1 MIGGDMI
8 RAIAMD
14 LDGTLLTNKKQ
25 IPKQTLVT
33 INQLS
38 NSGFL
43 IIIATGRPL
52 RTVQKVLPDWF
63 SKFYWITSNG
73 AWISKDNKIIRKLEI
88 NHEETNEIIR
98 ILTCKGLNVHIEA
111 NDQFFSDTKLR
122 TDIIDYSYK
131 PLNEFNG
138 NACMIL
144 AYLESRDDGI
154 TIKNLLPSFV
164 SMTLTNNNSMINIG
178 RDGCEK
184 SNSVNWV
191 LKNENLNFE
200 NLIAFG
206 DDINDMQMISSA
218 RIGVAV
224 NNAIIDLKEV
234 ARFITESNEDEGVGI
249 ILDELLV
256 NNDVESLISKFT

>member
-1 MIGGDMI
+1 MIK
-8 RAIAMD
+8 AIALD
-14 LDGTLLTNKKQ
+14 LDGTLLNNKKQ
-25 IPKQTLVT
+25 IPGQTLET
-33 INQLS
+33 MDRLS

-52 RTVQKVLPDWF
+52 RTVQKVVPDWF

-73 AWISKDNKIIRKLEI
+73 AWISKDNKVIRKLEI

-98 ILTCKGLNVHIEA
+98 ILTCNGLNVHIEA

-131 PLNEFNG
+131 PLNEFQG
-138 NACMIL
+138 DACMIL
-144 AYLESRDDGI
+144 AYLEDKNNAI
-154 TIKNLLPSFV
+154 TIKSLLPSFV

-178 RDGCEK
+178 RNGCEK
-184 SNSVNWV
+184 SNSVLWV

-206 DDINDMQMISSA
+206 DDINDMQLISCA

-234 ARFITESNEDEGVGI
+234 ASFITKSNEDEGVGF
-249 ILDELLV
+249 ILNELLM
-256 NNDVESLISKFT
+256 NNDVESLIAKYT

>member
-1 MIGGDMI
+1 MIK
-8 RAIAMD
+8 AIAMD
-14 LDGTLLTNKKQ
+14 LDRTLLNSKKQ
-25 IPKQTLVT
+25 IPKGTLD
-33 INQLS
+33 IIHKLS

-52 RTVQKVLPDWF
+52 RTVQKVVPDWF

-73 AWISKDNKIIRKLEI
+73 AWILKDKKKMQKLEI
-88 NHEETNEIIR
+88 NYDETNEIVN
-98 ILTCKGLNVHIEA
+98 ILNCKGLNVHIEA

-122 TDIIDYSYK
+122 TDIINYSYK
-131 PLNEFNG
+131 PLNEFKG

-144 AYLESRDDGI
+144 ASIENENDAI
-154 TIKNLLPSFV
+154 TIENLLPSSV
-164 SMTLTNNNSMINIG
+164 SMTLTDNNSMINIG

-191 LKNENLNFE
+191 LKNANLNFE

-206 DDINDMQMISSA
+206 DDTNDLQLIRRA

-224 NNAIIDLKEV
+224 DNANIDLKKV
-234 ARFITESNEDEGVGI
+234 ADIITKSNEDEGVGFV
-249 ILDELLV
+249 LNELLV
-256 NNDVESLISKFT
+256 NNDAVSLITKYS

>member
-1 MIGGDMI
+1 MI
-8 RAIAMD
+8 RAIALD
-14 LDGTLLTNKKQ
+14 LDGTLLNNKKE
-25 IPKQTLVT
+25 IPEQTLEA
-33 INQLS
+33 IDRLA

-52 RTVQKVLPDWF
+52 RTVRKVVPDWF
-63 SKFYWITSNG
+63 SKFYWIASNG
-73 AWISKDNKIIRKLEI
+73 AWISKENKIIRKLEI
-88 NHEETNEIIR
+88 NHEETMEITR
-98 ILTCKGLNVHIEA
+98 ILTCNGLNVHIEA

-131 PLNEFNG
+131 PLNDFKG

-144 AYLESRDDGI
+144 AYLENKDDAI
-154 TIKNLLPSFV
+154 TIRNLLPSFV

-206 DDINDMQMISSA
+206 DDTNDMQLISSA

-224 NNAIIDLKEV
+224 NNAIIDLKKV
-234 ARFITESNEDEGVGI
+234 ASFITKSNEDEGVGF
-249 ILDELLV
+249 ILHEILA
-256 NNDVESLISKFT
+256 NNDVESLIAKFT

>member
-1 MIGGDMI
+1 
-8 RAIAMD
+8 
-14 LDGTLLTNKKQ
+14 
-25 IPKQTLVT
+25 
-33 INQLS
+33 
-38 NSGFL
+38 
-43 IIIATGRPL
+43 
-52 RTVQKVLPDWF
+52 
-63 SKFYWITSNG
+63 
-73 AWISKDNKIIRKLEI
+73 LEI
-88 NHEETNEIIR
+88 NHEETMEITR
-98 ILTCKGLNVHIEA
+98 ILTCNGLNVHIEA
-111 NDQFFSDTKLR
+111 NDQFFSDTKLK

-131 PLNEFNG
+131 PLNEFKG

-144 AYLESRDDGI
+144 AYLENKDDAI

-164 SMTLTNNNSMINIG
+164 SMTLTNDNSMINIG
-178 RDGCEK
+178 RHGCEK

-234 ARFITESNEDEGVGI
+234 ARFITKSNEDEGVGI